1 MYYEGDVKNHFI
13 NLKLCST
20 IHLSHNQI
28 RAHRVAETNSRL
40 KTVVLFRGGTPEDA
54 AIELNYIWAN
64 FHHDVDPRIVERF
77 AGESDLILNSPAP
90 ETDMADDVDSLVE
103 EVESTTSGL
112 LEIDSQHQQAYDM
125 RQAGETYV
133 KIAEEFDVS
142 ESTVRNWVK
151 DVQEII
157 DGVNKDD
164 E

>member
-40 KTVVLFRGGTPEDA
+40 KTVVLFRGASPDEA

-77 AGESDLILNSPAP
+77 AGESDLILNPP
-90 ETDMADDVDSLVE
+90 PLDTDMVDDVDSPE
-103 EVESTTSGL
+103 ESVTSGL

-125 RQAGETYV
+125 REAGETYV

-157 DGVNKDD
+157 DGVDQND